1 MARFKGVLT
10 KKNFKR
16 NCDEAGPKFWWKGFS
31 KQRAIAIKT
40 SCTIAGFFFEI
51 FEKHCNSYQISQ
63 FLLQRTHFYPLP
75 FVDTFI
81 K

>member
-16 NCDEAGPKFWWKGFS
+16 NCDYAGPKFWWKGFS

-40 SCTIAGFFFEI
+40 SCTIAVQCFFEI
-51 FEKHCNSYQISQ
+51 IEKTFEKHCNGYQIPQ
-63 FLLQRTHFYPLP
+63 FLR
-75 FVDTFI
+75 FI
-81 K
+81 DFPIRSHT